1 MTRPVYIVLVLLFC
15 LTWSSAFPAA
25 KLAISVGPPL
35 LYLGIRFSIA
45 ACLLLTFAAA
55 TGRLRRVAGSPVPWL
70 ALMVLGVINQAGYQG
85 LAWMGMRSVSGG
97 LATIVASLNPVL
109 VAVLAV
115 PLLGERMTW
124 RKLVGLAL
132 GFLGAA
138 FVVRNRVVVTGE
150 DPAGI
155 ALIAIGMVS
164 MTLGTLL
171 YKKIAPKVDLFVAVG
186 VQQVGAGLALL
197 VCGSLLGE
205 HMSEFVPG
213 PLLWGTMVWFIF
225 VISIGAFLLWFTLL
239 RQGTAS
245 AASSLH
251 FLMPPLGL
259 LMSWAALGEPLHP
272 LDLLGILPVAL
283 GIRLATTDP
292 VSRKPRQA

>member
-1 MTRPVYIVLVLLFC
+1 MTRPVYLILVLLFC

-25 KLAISVGPPL
+25 KLAISAGPPL

-45 ACLLLTFAAA
+45 AAILLSFAAA
-55 TGRLRRVAGSPVPWL
+55 TGRLRAVAGSPVPWL
-70 ALMVLGVINQAGYQG
+70 ALMALGVINQAGYQG
-85 LAWMGMRSVSGG
+85 LAWMGMRTVSGG

-115 PLLGERMTW
+115 PFLGERMTW
-124 RKLVGLAL
+124 RKFAGVCL

-138 FVVRNRVVVTGE
+138 FVVRNRVLVTGE
-150 DPAGI
+150 DPTGI
-155 ALIAIGMVS
+155 ALIAIGMVA
-164 MTLGTLL
+164 MTVGTLL

-197 VCGSLLGE
+197 LAGGLLGE
-205 HMSEFVPG
+205 RMTEFTPG
-213 PLLWGTMVWFIF
+213 PMLWGTMLWFVF
-225 VISIGAFLLWFTLL
+225 VISIGAFLLWFALL

-259 LMSWAALGEPLHP
+259 LMSWAMLGETLHP
-272 LDLLGILPVAL
+272 LDLLGIVPVAL
-283 GIRLATTDP
+283 GIRLATTEP
-292 VSRKPRQA
+292 ASARARQA

>member
-1 MTRPVYIVLVLLFC
+1 MSRPAYLLLVLVFC

-25 KLAISVGPPL
+25 KLAIQAGPPL

-45 ACLLLTFAAA
+45 AFLLLGFAALR
-55 TGRLRRVAGSPVPWL
+55 GRLRGPIPWL
-70 ALMVLGVINQAGYQG
+70 QLMMLGVISQAGYQG
-85 LAWMGMRSVSGG
+85 LAWMGMRSISGG
-97 LATIVASLNPVL
+97 LATIIASLTPVL

-115 PLLGERMTW
+115 PMLGERLTG
-124 RKLVGLAL
+124 RKMLGIAL

-150 DPAGI
+150 DPMGI
-155 ALIAIGMVS
+155 AYVAIGMVS
-164 MTLGTLL
+164 MTFGTLF
-171 YKKIAPKVDLFVAVG
+171 YKRLAPRVDLVVSVG
-186 VQQVGAGLALL
+186 VQQIGAGLALL
-197 VCGSLLGE
+197 AVGTAVGE
-205 HMSEFVPG
+205 RVTDFTPG
-213 PLLWGTMVWFIF
+213 PLLWLTMLWFVF

-259 LMSWAALGEPLHP
+259 LMSWAALGEALHP
-272 LDLLGILPVAL
+272 LDLLGVVPVAL
-283 GIRLATTDP
+283 GIRLATSEP
-292 VSRKPRQA
+292 SK